1 MGMTAAVL
9 SGFFLALA
17 APGLY
22 RLTGRAAGWLFALL
36 PLALTAYLLSLLGSI
51 AAGEALH
58 ARHDWVPSL
67 GVGLSFTLDGL
78 SLLFALLISGV
89 GALVLVYTVGYLAGH
104 PQLGRL
110 YAFLLMF
117 MASMLGLVL
126 ADNLLVLFVFW
137 ELTSI
142 SSYLLIG
149 FDHERDK
156 ARAAA
161 LQALLVT
168 GGGGL
173 VLLAGLLLL
182 GQAGGSLELST
193 LLGRGDRLRS
203 HPFYVPALVLILVG
217 AFTKSAQFPFH
228 FWLPGAM
235 EAPTPVSA
243 YLHSATMVKAG
254 VYLLARMT
262 PMLGGTDVWV
272 GTVSAAGAATM
283 LLGAWL
289 ALGQSDLKRI
299 LAYSTVSALGTLTL
313 LLGLGGSLAVHAAMA
328 YLLAH
333 ALYKGALFLVA
344 GALDHETGTR
354 DVDRL
359 GGLGRSM
366 PLTAV
371 TAGFAA
377 LSMAGLVPLF
387 GFIAKELSYE
397 AALHVPVSWWVAAA
411 TVAANVP
418 LVAVAGLVGLR
429 PFLGKAVSTPRSAHE
444 APPSL
449 LLGPLALAG
458 LSVVFGIWPGGAERL
473 VAAASTSVLGQP
485 AGIHLAL
492 WHGLTPALA
501 LSVATLAGG
510 GGAYAGRGLLLRAS
524 SRFEG
529 AARWGPAGWYEL
541 ALKGL
546 NGLAV
551 GLTRVLQ
558 SGYLRY
564 YLMITVAAT
573 AGLTGYALIGRH
585 GLTVTVNWSD
595 LRFYEV
601 GLAVLILLATLA
613 AVLLKARLAA
623 IAALGVVGYGVALV
637 FVLFGAPDLAMTQ
650 FLVETLTVILFVL
663 VFYHLP
669 EPRIVSDGAARW
681 RDAALATGA
690 GAVMTVLVLVG
701 TPENYPSI
709 SAYFV
714 ENSVPRG
721 HGRNVVNVIL
731 VDFRGLDTLGEITV
745 LAVAAVGVY
754 ALLKLR
760 RRADDGVVPSPADQA
775 PAREVPTG
783 EAGPA
788 GNEASRERDRP
799 VSAGSRGRRTPVTSP
814 ILRTTTRFLLPL
826 LLLLSVFLLFRGH
839 HEPGGGFSGGLVAAA
854 AFVLC
859 RFAFGAEE
867 VKRALPVN
875 PRALIGAGL
884 LVAAGSGSLA
894 LLASQSLMTGLWGRV
909 PVPGVGDLDLGTPL
923 LFDIGVYLTVVGVT
937 LSIILPLAEE

>member
-9 SGFFLALA
+9 SGFVLALA

-22 RLTGRAAGWLFALL
+22 RLTGRAAGWVLALL
-36 PLALTAYLLSLLGSI
+36 PLVLTAYFASFLGPV
-51 AAGEALH
+51 AAGEAFH
-58 ARHDWVPSL
+58 AGHDWVPSL
-67 GVGLSFTLDGL
+67 GVRLSFTLDGL
-78 SLLFALLISGV
+78 ALLFALLISGV
-89 GALVLVYTVGYLAGH
+89 GALVLVYAGGYLAGH

-126 ADNLLVLFVFW
+126 SDNVLALFVFW

-149 FDHERDK
+149 FDHERRE

-173 VLLAGLLLL
+173 ALLAGLLLL

-193 LLGRGDRLRS
+193 LLAQADRLRS
-203 HPFYVPALVLILVG
+203 HPLYVLVLVLILLG

-254 VYLLARMT
+254 VYLLARLSPALGDT
-262 PMLGGTDVWV
+262 GAWVGVVSVVGGT
-272 GTVSAAGAATM
+272 TM
-283 LLGAWL
+283 LVGAWM
-289 ALGQSDLKRI
+289 ALVQSDLKRV

-313 LLGLGGSLAVHAAMA
+313 LLGLGGPLATQAAVA

-354 DVDRL
+354 DADRL
-359 GGLGRSM
+359 GGLRRAM

-371 TAGFAA
+371 AAGAAA
-377 LSMAGLVPLF
+377 LSMAGLPPLF
-387 GFIAKELSYE
+387 GSVAKELSYE
-397 AALHVPVSWWVAAA
+397 AALHAPAAWVAAA
-411 TVAANVP
+411 AVAANVP
-418 LVAVAGLVGLR
+418 LVAVAVLAGIR
-429 PFLGKAVSTPRSAHE
+429 PFLGRTVPTPRPAHE
-444 APPSL
+444 APPGL
-449 LLGPLALAG
+449 LLGPVVLAG
-458 LSVVFGIWPGGAERL
+458 LGVAFGLWPGLGAESL
-473 VAAASTSVLGQP
+473 VSAASTSVLGEP
-485 AGIHLAL
+485 AGGHLAL

-501 LSVATLAGG
+501 LSAATLAGG
-510 GGAYAGRGLLLRAS
+510 VGAYAGRGLLRRAA
-524 SRFEG
+524 SRWEG

-546 NGLAV
+546 RGTAV

-573 AGLTGYALIGRH
+573 VGLAGYALAARGP
-585 GLTVTVNWSD
+585 LTVEVNWSD
-595 LRFYEV
+595 LRFYEA

-613 AVLLKARLAA
+613 AILLGSRLAA
-623 IAALGVVGYGVALV
+623 IAALGVVGYGVALI

-669 EPRIVSDGAARW
+669 ESKKVSERVARW
-681 RDAALATGA
+681 RDAALAVPVGA
-690 GAVMTVLVLVG
+690 LMTALVLVG
-701 TPENYPSI
+701 TPELYPSI
-709 SAYFV
+709 SDFFV

-731 VDFRGLDTLGEITV
+731 VDFRGFDTLGEITV

-760 RRADDGVVPSPADQA
+760 RREDGDAAASA
-775 PAREVPTG
+775 PER
-783 EAGPA
+783 GPA
-788 GNEASRERDRP
+788 GELSAEGADADGRVGPKRDRVAP
-799 VSAGSRGRRTPVTSP
+799 AAGAG
-814 ILRTTTRFLLPL
+814 
-826 LLLLSVFLLFRGH
+826 
-839 HEPGGGFSGGLVAAA
+839 EGGG
-854 AFVLC
+854 
-859 RFAFGAEE
+859 
-867 VKRALPVN
+867 P
-875 PRALIGAGL
+875 
-884 LVAAGSGSLA
+884 
-894 LLASQSLMTGLWGRV
+894 
-909 PVPGVGDLDLGTPL
+909 
-923 LFDIGVYLTVVGVT
+923 
-937 LSIILPLAEE
+937 

>member
-9 SGFFLALA
+9 SGFVLALA

-22 RLTGRAAGWLFALL
+22 RRTGRAAGWLLALL
-36 PLALTAYLLSLLGSI
+36 PLVLAAYFVSLSADSAPG
-51 AAGEALH
+51 AALH
-58 ARHDWVPSL
+58 THLDWVPSL

-78 SLLFALLISGV
+78 SLLFALLICGV
-89 GALVLVYTVGYLAGH
+89 GALVLVYTSGYLAGH
-104 PQLGRL
+104 PQTGRL
-110 YAFLLMF
+110 YALLLVF

-142 SSYLLIG
+142 SSYLLVG

-156 ARAAA
+156 ARRAA

-173 VLLAGLLLL
+173 ALLTGVLLL

-193 LLGRGDRLRS
+193 LLTQGDRLRA
-203 HPFYVPALVLILVG
+203 HPLYLPALVLILVG

-254 VYLLARMT
+254 IYLLARLS
-262 PMLGGTDVWV
+262 PALGGTDAWV
-272 GTVSAAGAATM
+272 GILSIVGGATM
-283 LLGAWL
+283 FVGSWQ
-289 ALGQSDLKRI
+289 ALVQSDLKRV
-299 LAYSTVSALGTLTL
+299 LAYSTVGALGTLTL
-313 LLGLGGSLAVHAAMA
+313 LLGLGGPLAAHAAVA
-328 YLLAH
+328 YLLGH
-333 ALYKGALFLVA
+333 ALYKGTLFLVA

-354 DVDRL
+354 DADQL
-359 GGLGRSM
+359 SGLRRAM
-366 PLTAV
+366 PLTAAA
-371 TAGFAA
+371 AGLAA
-377 LSMAGLVPLF
+377 LSMAGLPPLF
-387 GFIAKELSYE
+387 GFVAKELSYE
-397 AALHVPVSWWVAAA
+397 AALHAPAGWAAA
-411 TVAANVP
+411 AAVIANIP
-418 LVAVAGLVGLR
+418 LVAVAALVGIR
-429 PFLGKAVSTPRSAHE
+429 PFLGQPASTPRPAHE
-444 APPSL
+444 PPASL

-458 LSVVFGIWPGGAERL
+458 LSVVFGLWPGGAERL
-473 VAAASTSVLGQP
+473 VAAASASVLGQP
-485 AGIHLAL
+485 ADVHLSV

-501 LSVATLAGG
+501 LSAATLAGG
-510 GGAYAGRGLLLRAS
+510 VGAYAARGPLRRVTA
-524 SRFEG
+524 RWVG
-529 AARWGPAGWYEL
+529 AARWGPAGWYER

-546 NGLAV
+546 DGLAV
-551 GLTRVLQ
+551 GLTGVLQ

-573 AGLTGYALIGRH
+573 AGLAGYALIGRR
-585 GLTVTVNWSD
+585 GLTVDANWSD
-595 LRFYEV
+595 LRFYEA

-613 AVLLKARLAA
+613 AILLKSRLAA

-669 EPRIVSDGAARW
+669 EPRTVSDGAARW
-681 RDAALATGA
+681 RDAALAVAA
-690 GAVMTVLVLVG
+690 GAVMTALVLIG

-760 RRADDGVVPSPADQA
+760 RGPDGGANTNTARPA
-775 PAREVPTG
+775 PAGAEDGLAREAPTG
-783 EAGPA
+783 GTKLGGEGTTSEQDRSVPA
-788 GNEASRERDRP
+788 
-799 VSAGSRGRRTPVTSP
+799 V
-814 ILRTTTRFLLPL
+814 
-826 LLLLSVFLLFRGH
+826 
-839 HEPGGGFSGGLVAAA
+839 
-854 AFVLC
+854 
-859 RFAFGAEE
+859 
-867 VKRALPVN
+867 
-875 PRALIGAGL
+875 GAGE
-884 LVAAGSGSLA
+884 GE
-894 LLASQSLMTGLWGRV
+894 R
-909 PVPGVGDLDLGTPL
+909 P
-923 LFDIGVYLTVVGVT
+923 
-937 LSIILPLAEE
+937 

>member
-9 SGFFLALA
+9 SGFVLALA

-22 RLTGRAAGWLFALL
+22 RLTGRASGWLLALL
-36 PLALTAYLLSLLGSI
+36 PLALTAYFITLLAPI
-51 AAGEALH
+51 ASGETVH

-78 SLLFALLISGV
+78 SLLFALLIGGV
-89 GALVLVYTVGYLAGH
+89 GALVLVYAGGYLAGH

-126 ADNLLVLFVFW
+126 ADNVLVLFVFW

-142 SSYLLIG
+142 SSYFLIG
-149 FDHERDK
+149 FDHDRRE

-173 VLLAGLLLL
+173 ALLAGLLLL
-182 GQAGGSLELST
+182 GQAGGSLELSA
-193 LLGRGDRLRS
+193 LLTHGDRLRA
-203 HPFYVPALVLILVG
+203 HPLYVPALVLILLG

-254 VYLLARMT
+254 VYLLARLS
-262 PMLGGTDVWV
+262 PALGGTDVWV
-272 GTVSAAGAATM
+272 GTVSVAGGATM
-283 LLGAWL
+283 LLGAWM

-313 LLGLGGSLAVHAAMA
+313 LLGLGGPLAVQAAVA

-333 ALYKGALFLVA
+333 ALYKGTLFLVA

-354 DVDRL
+354 DADHL
-359 GGLGRSM
+359 GGLGRAM
-366 PLTAV
+366 PLTA
-371 TAGFAA
+371 AAAALAA
-377 LSMAGLVPLF
+377 LSMAGLPPLF
-387 GFIAKELSYE
+387 GFVAKELSYE
-397 AALHVPVSWWVAAA
+397 AALHAPAAGWVAAA
-411 TVAANVP
+411 AVAANVP

-429 PFLGKAVSTPRSAHE
+429 PFLGAAVSTHRQAHE
-444 APPSL
+444 PPPSL

-458 LSVVFGIWPGGAERL
+458 LSVAFGLWLGGAERL
-473 VAAASTSVLGQP
+473 ASAASTSVLGQP
-485 AGIHLAL
+485 ATVHLAL

-501 LSVATLAGG
+501 LSAVTLAGG
-510 GGAYAGRGLLLRAS
+510 VGAYAGRGLLRRAS
-524 SRFEG
+524 SRWEG

-546 NGLAV
+546 HWLAV
-551 GLTRVLQ
+551 GLTGMLQ

-573 AGLTGYALIGRH
+573 AGLTGYALIGRRP
-585 GLTVTVNWSD
+585 LAVAVDWSD
-595 LRFYEV
+595 LRFYEA

-613 AVLLKARLAA
+613 AVLLKSRLAA

-669 EPRIVSDGAARW
+669 ESRTVSDGAARW
-681 RDAALATGA
+681 RDAALAVAG
-690 GAVMTVLVLVG
+690 GAVMTALVLVG
-701 TPENYPSI
+701 TPENYPPI

-745 LAVAAVGVY
+745 LSVAAVGVY

-760 RRADDGVVPSPADQA
+760 KRPDA
-775 PAREVPTG
+775 
-783 EAGPA
+783 EAG
-788 GNEASRERDRP
+788 ASTAPRAP
-799 VSAGSRGRRTPVTSP
+799 
-814 ILRTTTRFLLPL
+814 
-826 LLLLSVFLLFRGH
+826 
-839 HEPGGGFSGGLVAAA
+839 AAA
-854 AFVLC
+854 ADGLA
-859 RFAFGAEE
+859 REAPTGA
-867 VKRALPVN
+867 
-875 PRALIGAGL
+875 
-884 LVAAGSGSLA
+884 AAPDGDG
-894 LLASQSLMTGLWGRV
+894 GVRER
-909 PVPGVGDLDLGTPL
+909 PVPAGEGGSP
-923 LFDIGVYLTVVGVT
+923 
-937 LSIILPLAEE
+937 